1 MAIEEQHKGRIVVTG
16 TPGVGKSVL
25 YLDFFRRIWEHGG
38 FQRIITAAFE
48 DGTEKGRCVWVKDSD
63 SDTSSYVLSQE
74 VKQEQYDATT
84 ILLYDGVP
92 PTTPS
97 GLCFMVSF
105 VCPNLGW
112 IRRCRRKPTDY
123 AVFYVPSWTY
133 DELCD
138 ANRLL
143 NLTTTNETILN
154 RLQKFGGVARY
165 ILGDSSVES
174 VGEQEISDALEK
186 IETLDDVD
194 QFFRQQGE
202 SEKIIHRLIHYD
214 VKNVSVKPGLIP
226 GSENIADQMHERIG
240 RNLDSERAKLN
251 VWLSGTSK
259 SSTFLAWLF
268 ESFAHEQLEQGP
280 ECILVSLGQDK
291 TETYKFGATMGAY
304 KRFSTSVPLSDALRA
319 AYRVPK
325 NDNLRSI
332 DSFKWDGGILWLF
345 QITRNIDHPVDAE
358 GILDLFEYLGQVDA
372 FDGGTLRVKLVFVVQ
387 SELVSQ
393 QQFHVDDV
401 FLPGKTDDEIMQS
414 DCDRIPG
421 IGSKKKRKLDDSG
434 IRNVRQLVNMPQQ
447 HGMYSSCKQAV
458 ESFSKTLERRTT
470 LQKICT
476 DIPQYVTGLDYKS
489 QVNA

>member
-1 MAIEEQHKGRIVVTG
+1 MTG

-25 YLDFFRRIWEHGG
+25 YLDFFRRLREHGG
-38 FQRIITAAFE
+38 FQRIITAAHE
-48 DGTEKGRCVWVKDSD
+48 DGTEKGRLVWVKDSV
-63 SDTSSYVLSQE
+63 TNTYVVRQE
-74 VKQEQYDATT
+74 AKQQAYDATT

-92 PTTPS
+92 PTTPF

-112 IRRCRRKPTDY
+112 IRRCRRTPTDY
-123 AVFYVPSWTY
+123 AGFYVPSWTY

-143 NLTTTNETILN
+143 NLTTTNDAILN
-154 RLQKFGGVARY
+154 RLKKFGGVARY
-165 ILGDSSVES
+165 ILGDSTVES

-186 IETLDDVD
+186 IESIDDVD
-194 QFFRQQGE
+194 RFFRQHGE
-202 SEKIIHRLIHYD
+202 NEKIVHRLMHYD
-214 VKNVSVKPGLIP
+214 VKDVSVKPGLSP
-226 GSENIADQMHERIG
+226 GSESIANQMHERIG

-268 ESFAHEQLEQGP
+268 ENFAHEQLEQGL
-280 ECILVSLGQDK
+280 ECKLISLSQDETVTYRFDATRGQ
-291 TETYKFGATMGAY
+291 Y
-304 KRFSTSVPLSDALRA
+304 KRFKLSVPLSDALRA

-332 DSFKWDGGILWLF
+332 DSFKWDRGTLWLF
-345 QITRNIDHPVDAE
+345 QITRNMDHNVDAE
-358 GILDLFEYLGQVDA
+358 GILDLLEYLCQVDA
-372 FDGGTLRVKLVFVVQ
+372 FDGGTLRVKLVFVVP
-387 SELVSQ
+387 SDYLSAFKK
-393 QQFHVDDV
+393 QQFFIDDV

-421 IGSKKKRKLDDSG
+421 IGSKKKRRLNDSG
-434 IRNVRQLVNMPQQ
+434 IHNVGQLINMRQQ
-447 HGMYSSCKQAV
+447 HAMYSSCKQAV
-458 ESFSKTLERRTT
+458 ESFSRTLERRTT

-476 DIPQYVTGLDYKS
+476 DIPQYVTGLDYKP
-489 QVNA
+489 